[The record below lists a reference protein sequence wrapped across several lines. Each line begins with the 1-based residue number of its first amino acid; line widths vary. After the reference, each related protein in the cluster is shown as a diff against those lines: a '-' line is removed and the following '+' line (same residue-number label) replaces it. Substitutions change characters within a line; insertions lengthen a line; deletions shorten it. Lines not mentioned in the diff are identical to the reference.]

1 MNRDLAKGIWDGRM
15 NARSQERSR
24 GFSFGVARSNEFE
37 RIGQFRRKSEEAKT
51 MTKEKPTHL
60 DVVASI
66 DIGEDKTKWTRIGVA
81 FPLRKRLGYSV
92 RLEFL
97 PVPKDRAYEFIL
109 VEPGEQ
115 RDGTDEE

>member
-1 MNRDLAKGIWDGRM
+1 MG
-15 NARSQERSR
+15 SR
-24 GFSFGVARSNEFE
+24 GRDNLNGLGNFAPIKKGKA
-37 RIGQFRRKSEEAKT
+37 
-51 MTKEKPTHL
+51 MTKEKPTYL

-66 DIGEDKTKWTRIGVA
+66 AIGEDKTKWTRIGVA
-81 FPLRKRLGYSV
+81 FPLTKRPGYSV